1 MACELPQAPPV
12 NTILFMQVVTG
23 GEYST
28 FLLPLVASLQL
39 LSTRR
44 KIMLRSRLSP
54 GWVLSFHY
62 GSKLPP
68 VARTLRTP
76 TSPSYLSLLSLEA
89 MAPTTK
95 RKTRADSHAEQ
106 HNKPGKPEVK
116 KPEKK
121 KVQTANAR
129 VKKPEVKKSEAKRPG
144 SKRPQAKSAPIKKA
158 KTEEPETLKAPTKKV
173 KVEEQETRNTTAAKE
188 PEPKTTG
195 AIQSAELPMPPSV
208 VARIIAHAARE
219 NISKASPARR
229 IAAAT
234 ITEYLVDD
242 LKKLAEFERKRL
254 PRTTESEDELLAN
267 CFPVGSGGQEHKAV
281 WHGSFEPKDGYD
293 VELPVALFD
302 QRFTAGNAE
311 RLFFPD
317 FSSGLIGKEVSIP
330 PFIYDTPSPTTITL
344 TASEPIFSADIPF
357 SKLLRTAW
365 PSCSPFVLR
374 LDEERGRCNEF
385 GVKAEE

>member
-1 MACELPQAPPV
+1 M
-12 NTILFMQVVTG
+12 
-23 GEYST
+23 
-28 FLLPLVASLQL
+28 
-39 LSTRR
+39 
-44 KIMLRSRLSP
+44 
-54 GWVLSFHY
+54 
-62 GSKLPP
+62 
-68 VARTLRTP
+68 
-76 TSPSYLSLLSLEA
+76 SLEA

-95 RKTRADSHAEQ
+95 RKTRADSRAEQ

-311 RLFFPD
+311 RLLSVSLCCFGLPPCCTKSLTPHAVSSWSRKTAWYCQKTSRNDSHRSFLETEHLVHFDLSSFPD